1 MLNVDRLRALHA
13 VATLGSVQAAAEALH
28 VSTSA
33 VSQQLS
39 KLEEEVGHQLLT
51 RQGRGVRLTDAAGL
65 LVEHTSR
72 VLAALERASAD
83 LDAAHGQVVGH
94 ITVATFPTAA
104 RGLAPA
110 VLCALAREHRRLRVT
125 LIELEPSDSLPRLV
139 RGEVDV
145 VVALDWCNAP
155 LALPEGLAKA
165 PVFDD
170 VADIAL
176 PSTHPLARRRVV
188 TLRDLAGQPWVTW
201 RAGEPCHDWLVHTL
215 RMEGIQPTVA
225 HTAGE
230 HATLLALVAA
240 GLGACVIPRLGRD
253 TVPPGVS
260 IVKVNPALTRHVYA
274 LWRADATRRPGVR
287 AAVDAFQKEGRRIA
301 R

>member
-13 VATLGSVQAAAEALH
+13 VASLGSVQAAAEALH

-39 KLEEEVGHQLLT
+39 KLEEEVGHQLLA
-51 RQGRGVRLTDAAGL
+51 RQGRGVRLTDAASL

-94 ITVATFPTAA
+94 ITVAIFPTAA
-104 RGLAPA
+104 RGLGPA
-110 VLCALAREHRRLRVT
+110 ALRALARQHHRLRVT
-125 LIELEPSDSLPRLV
+125 LIELEPPESLPRLV

-145 VVALDWCNAP
+145 VLALDWCNAP

-176 PSTHPLARRRVV
+176 PSTHRLARKRVV
-188 TLRDLAGQPWVTW
+188 TLRDLAGEPWVTW

-230 HATLLALVAA
+230 HATLLALVGA

-253 TVPPGVS
+253 AVPRGVS
-260 IVKVNPALTRHVYA
+260 IVRVKPALTRHVYA

-287 AAVDAFQKEGRRIA
+287 ATVEAFQAEGRRIA